1 MDWFLYDNSLR
12 HERVKSNKN
21 TSQQL
26 VSCSKAYL
34 TLRENCPKTEF
45 FLVRILNKDMKLF
58 YKTPVNTTLVIRTID
73 SVHGYNQ
80 EDKFQFF
87 QLFGNFPFFSTLNT
101 HFYKKNCSKKISLK
115 NPKIIGEC

>member
-1 MDWFLYDNSLR
+1 MDWFLYDNGLR

-73 SVHGYNQ
+73 SVHGYDQ

-87 QLFGNFPFFSTLNT
+87 QLFGNLPFFHHQIHIFIRKTLVR
-101 HFYKKNCSKKISLK
+101 KLASKT
-115 NPKIIGEC
+115 PK